1 MSVKFDFEN
10 VKDSVTVSLPG
21 TPEKKIEFKNDS
33 CVTINSTGNNLSKYN
48 NIFSNYLDSAE
59 IELGSISIGPEKI
72 EIKNM
77 ELDKLNAR
85 IEMLIELVGQLNKDN
100 AKLNE
105 KVDIL
110 TEKLTQLEA
119 VVNVMDKSTV
129 TNTTTITDWSK
140 VFNAIMDNTSWHL

>member
-1 MSVKFDFEN
+1 MPVKFNFEN
-10 VKDSVTVSLPG
+10 VEDSVTVSLPG

-33 CVTINSTGNNLSKYN
+33 CVTINSTGDNLSKYN

-72 EIKNM
+72 EVKNI

-85 IEMLIELVGQLNKDN
+85 IEMLIELVEELNEDN
-100 AKLNE
+100 AKLNN
-105 KVDIL
+105 KVDTL
-110 TEKLTQLEA
+110 TAKLTQLEA

-129 TNTTTITDWSK
+129 TNTTTTADWSK
-140 VFNAIMDNTSWHL
+140 IFNTIAAGNTCW